1 MAIGIRTKPTKSKT
15 ANNAASL
22 VARCLRSDCLVG
34 LVTATAIVAYLRNEV
49 KAGGKVAL
57 WLVV

>member
-34 LVTATAIVAYLRNEV
+34 LVTATAIVAHLTSEV
-49 KAGGKVAL
+49 KAGEKVAL
-57 WLVV
+57 